1 MADNPNIDPNASAAQ
16 GGEGGQEP
24 DYKALYEQL
33 KAESRKWE
41 DRSKQNKAKADKLD
55 ELMAGNDSIEERIAA
70 LEAENKAMKDAEARQ
85 KMIAEVASETGL
97 PADRVAVLAGAD
109 KETLL
114 EQAKELAAYIDSIK
128 PKGAPNAPEAGLF
141 PRGAQSNKSAAQQFG
156 DAIDMML
163 GH

>member
-1 MADNPNIDPNASAAQ
+1 MPNPDIDPNAGAAQ

-70 LEAENKAMKDAEARQ
+70 LEARLPSPA
-85 KMIAEVASETGL
+85 VALVCGIGGITH
-97 PADRVAVLAGAD
+97 
-109 KETLL
+109 
-114 EQAKELAAYIDSIK
+114 AAYEVLRCK
-128 PKGAPNAPEAGLF
+128 L
-141 PRGAQSNKSAAQQFG
+141 
-156 DAIDMML
+156 
-163 GH
+163 

>member
-1 MADNPNIDPNASAAQ
+1 MADNPNIDPDASAAQ

-70 LEAENKAMKDAEARQ
+70 LEAENKAMKDAESRHAL
-85 KMIAEVASETGL
+85 VAKVAAATGL
-97 PADRVAVLAGAD
+97 SESLVATLNGED
-109 KETLL
+109 EETLTS
-114 EQAKELAAYIDSIK
+114 QATAIADLK
-128 PKGAPNAPEAGLF
+128 PKGAPNAPEAGKF
-141 PRGAQSNKSAAQQFG
+141 PRGKKASDEDSEWRTFTRQL
-156 DAIDMML
+156 L
-163 GH
+163 GKD

>member
-70 LEAENKAMKDAEARQ
+70 LEAENKAMRDAEARH
-85 KMIAEVASETGL
+85 ALVAKVAASTGL
-97 PADRVAVLAGAD
+97 SESIVATLSGAD
-109 KETLL
+109 EEALTA
-114 EQAKELAAYIDSIK
+114 QAQAIADLR
-128 PKGAPNAPEAGLF
+128 PKGAPSAPEAGRF
-141 PRGAQSNKSAAQQFG
+141 PRGEQQRSNAQQFG
-156 DAIDMML
+156 DYIDQML